1 MHLSFIGNLCGA
13 DLADTQLI
21 SKFNK
26 GFEFLYVLLIFSGNM
41 HGLFFSKRKKVSQ
54 LPMLFKKNLNETNH
68 KSDEI
73 WIDKG
78 SEFFNGSEK
87 SWLDKKCNT

>member
-1 MHLSFIGNLCGA
+1 MHLSFIDNLCGA

-41 HGLFFSKRKKVSQ
+41 HGLFFSKRKTVSQ

>member
-1 MHLSFIGNLCGA
+1 
-13 DLADTQLI
+13 
-21 SKFNK
+21 
-26 GFEFLYVLLIFSGNM
+26 
-41 HGLFFSKRKKVSQ
+41 
-54 LPMLFKKNLNETNH
+54 MLFKKNLNETNH
-68 KSDEI
+68 KSGEI

>member
-26 GFEFLYVLLIFSGNM
+26 GFKFLLCVIDIFRKYAW
-41 HGLFFSKRKKVSQ
+41 FIPFKEKKVSQ